1 MEDIR
6 STTECTK
13 FFWWLRL
20 SVLIKVTYSVRS
32 IFNHYFTQEN
42 LPKKIF
48 A

>member
-1 MEDIR
+1 MGDLFIFAAWSFRDMEDIR

-32 IFNHYFTQEN
+32 
-42 LPKKIF
+42 
-48 A
+48 